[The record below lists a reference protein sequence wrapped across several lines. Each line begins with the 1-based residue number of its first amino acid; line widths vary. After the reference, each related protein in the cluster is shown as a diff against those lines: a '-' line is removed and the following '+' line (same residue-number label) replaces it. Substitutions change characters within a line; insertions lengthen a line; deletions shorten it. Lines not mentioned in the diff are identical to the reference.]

1 MSANIHHDKYSL
13 LKAKYEAEVD
23 LNKHLSTEISKIRTM
38 YQDEKLRADL
48 LQRDLDNVD
57 DFNIFAEHETMS
69 RLKRKPS

>member
-1 MSANIHHDKYSL
+1 MSANIHHDKYDL
-13 LKAKYEAEVD
+13 LKSKYEAEVD
-23 LNKHLSTEISKIRTM
+23 LNTELVAEISKIRTM